1 MISKILSKL
10 TAALFVLVLSF
21 SVHAADQATPEDA
34 KALSEKAAAFIKENG
49 IDAAKAA
56 FQTPGAPWHDRDL
69 YVFVFNHQGITVI
82 HGAKESLVGR
92 NLTKLRDVD
101 GKLFLKEI
109 VSVADKGWVD
119 YKWQNPVTN
128 KVAAKTSYVI
138 NDGKY
143 NIGVGAYK

>member
-1 MISKILSKL
+1 MITEILRKL
-10 TAALFVLVLSF
+10 TPALFVLFLSF
-21 SVHAADQATPEDA
+21 SAHAADQATPDEA
-34 KALSEKAAAFIKENG
+34 KAMCEKAAAFIADNG
-49 IDAAKAA
+49 IDAAKTA
-56 FQTPGAPWHDRDL
+56 FHTPGAPWHDRDL
-69 YVFVFNHQGITVI
+69 YFFVFAPSGITII

-92 NLTKLRDVD
+92 DLTKLRDVD

-143 NIGVGAYK
+143 IIGVGAYK